1 MAKPSSPWRLK
12 PPAFRL
18 GSGGFPRFVDART
31 LVQLGTRGVEVW
43 DVQEGRKRLTA
54 PRVVNPGSLAVS
66 ANQRWAATSNGYNQ
80 AVVADLHSGASL
92 CAITLEP
99 RDWMER
105 LAVSPAGDRLLAL
118 GQYASLRV
126 FNPAT
131 GACERV
137 EKFGDER
144 WFAACLSVHAPS
156 GRVLIGFNEWH
167 HSADDVPATCTSHL
181 LQWQWPLVPGA
192 ARLLESRT
200 LPLQQAWHCPDGERL
215 LVLSE
220 AWPGTGPLELRLL
233 DASGC
238 VLRQAQ
244 LRPSEVV
251 WQQSQHASDVA
262 WSADGAELA
271 LVLSWGEIVFL
282 DAHTLEVKQRAYGD
296 GLRGLAWA
304 PGGDLLAITG
314 AKGLVLPRDEVAD
327 WSAAEGQPAA
337 ELHSATM
344 TAVARLPQ
352 VRKHHAPRAAVF
364 FCPDRIVVQAER
376 LFALMRYLPQPDAVV
391 LAPDASAADLGRAV
405 RQALARFEKNDFA
418 SDLPAPRMGA
428 DPHRW
433 QELGVDAA
441 DMPRVRIFGHPHEF
455 SEPLPEATHY
465 FTLSLHDGTL
475 DLWRGRVL
483 GGGQFSEQDW
493 PHLPLPADIGDTA
506 LGQALRHCALQ
517 PEKIGV
523 RQLPAWRQW
532 QGQGADT

>member
-1 MAKPSSPWRLK
+1 MAKKPSPWRLK

-18 GSGGFPRFVDART
+18 GSGSFPRFVDAHT

-43 DVQEGRKRLTA
+43 DVQEGRRRLTA
-54 PRVVNPGSLAVS
+54 PRVVNPASLAVS
-66 ANQRWAATSNGYNQ
+66 ASQRWAATSNGYSQ

-92 CAITLEP
+92 CSIALEP
-99 RDWMER
+99 RAWMEK
-105 LAVSPAGDRLLAL
+105 LAVSPTGDRLLAL

-167 HSADDVPATCTSHL
+167 HSADDVPPTCTSHL

-200 LPLQQAWHCPDGERL
+200 RPLQQAWHCPDGERL

-220 AWPGTGPLELRLL
+220 TWPGTGPLELRLL
-233 DASGC
+233 DTDGG

-244 LRPSEVV
+244 LQQSPLV
-251 WQQSQHASDVA
+251 WQQSQHASDVV

-282 DAHTLEVKQRAYGD
+282 DAHTLQVKQRAYGD
-296 GLRGLAWA
+296 NLRGLAWA

-314 AKGLVLPRDEVAD
+314 AKGLVLPREEVAS
-327 WSAAEGQPAA
+327 WSTAEGQPAA

-376 LFALMRYLPQPDAVV
+376 LFALMRYLPQPDVVV
-391 LAPDASAADLGRAV
+391 LAPDASAQDLGRAV
-405 RQALARFEKNDFA
+405 RQALARFDKSGFIP
-418 SDLPAPRMGA
+418 DLPAGLDT
-428 DPHRW
+428 DPERW
-433 QELGVDAA
+433 QALGMDAA
-441 DMPRVRIFGHPHEF
+441 DMPRVRVFGRAHEF
-455 SEPLPEATHY
+455 SEALPEATRY

-475 DLWRGRVL
+475 DLWPGCVL
-483 GGGQFSEQDW
+483 GGGRFAEQEW
-493 PHLPLPADIGDTA
+493 PHLPLPADIGDAA
-506 LGQALRHCALQ
+506 LGQALHHCALQ

-532 QGQGADT
+532 QGATA